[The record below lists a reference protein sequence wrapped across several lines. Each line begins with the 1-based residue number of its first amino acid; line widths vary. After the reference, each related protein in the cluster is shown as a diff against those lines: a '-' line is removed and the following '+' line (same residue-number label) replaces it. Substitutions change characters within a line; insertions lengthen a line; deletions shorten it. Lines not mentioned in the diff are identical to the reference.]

1 MKQRSSNEK
10 TVNERCWYFTR
21 TTKKTSFETMLAER
35 GGLIM
40 TDHQYEN
47 GQMSLQ
53 GKSHRG
59 SRQSA
64 EKAQQVNTIILLV
77 LFTRLVKEMTR
88 LWVAI
93 QLQGGKLQLLRHST
107 LKVGEWNKNKRL
119 LCKRNWQTFEEK
131 KRQKHNDCC
140 GVFKITI
147 HELCALDQSSNYT
160 LKVASLHLHSQSSL
174 VLVLNYG

>member
-1 MKQRSSNEK
+1 
-10 TVNERCWYFTR
+10 
-21 TTKKTSFETMLAER
+21 MLAER

-47 GQMSLQ
+47 RQMSLQ

-77 LFTRLVKEMTR
+77 LFTLLVKEITG

-107 LKVGEWNKNKRL
+107 LKVGE
-119 LCKRNWQTFEEK
+119 
-131 KRQKHNDCC
+131 
-140 GVFKITI
+140 
-147 HELCALDQSSNYT
+147 
-160 LKVASLHLHSQSSL
+160 
-174 VLVLNYG
+174 